1 MNITEES
8 SQYSLMLAKQKGVR
22 DGKDCALLEKPKV
35 NPYVYG
41 CSEYYL
47 YDESWEE
54 GFQDESS
61 KIVN

>member
-8 SQYSLMLAKQKGVR
+8 SQYSLMVAKQKGLR
-22 DGKDCALLEKPKV
+22 DGKDCALLGREKN

-47 YDESWEE
+47 YNESWEE
-54 GFQDESS
+54 GFQEESS
-61 KIVN
+61 NLVN